1 MRFAVVSAVLASIL
15 SVVCIARAEMVY
27 FEGFGSVGNT
37 SLTSQGWQGW
47 NTTSAADISAK
58 TGEPIYVFEGTD
70 WDGRYFIARSNATP
84 AFITTDEAGTI
95 AVDNLESISFRSNH
109 DNTSAAVRVAAQ
121 IDGNWYA
128 TVDTFSMS
136 AGGNAYNWTETA
148 ELDTF
153 LWTNDA
159 SAWRTL
165 NFTPGS
171 TLGLGSTLTSDLAG
185 DVTQLGL
192 YFTGGALR
200 IDDFTVNAVPEPGTC
215 SLVLGALLLLAY
227 SRRRLGRR

>member
-27 FEGFGSVGNT
+27 FEGFGSGSST
-37 SLTSQGWQGW
+37 SLASQGWQGW
-47 NTTSAADISAK
+47 NTTSAADISIR
-58 TGEPIYVFEGTD
+58 TVEPIYVYQGTD
-70 WDGRYFIARSNATP
+70 WDGRYFIARSEATP

-109 DNTSAAVRVAAQ
+109 DNTSSAVRVAAQ

-128 TVDTFSMS
+128 SVATLSMT
-136 AGGNAYNWTETA
+136 ANGDGWNWQEKS

-185 DVTQLGL
+185 EVTQLGL

-227 SRRRLGRR
+227 SRRRFGT